1 MPLGALVCPDFG
13 AIGQPTLVVD
23 DQRHQ
28 AVARGVEIDRVALQ
42 AHRDRRL
49 ALAGG
54 EGGGLIRG
62 GAQFGERHT
71 QADMGRR
78 GDDAPRAKPLDGRSG
93 RFGML
98 AVRRLAA
105 YATGGEAKKADQDA
119 LTNRRGDRPLFHL
132 IPARAALGKAGI
144 MSEEKSRFVR
154 KKSHF
159 YPKENSFSS
168 EHNSSFP
175 PPFFVV

>member
-71 QADMGRR
+71 H
-78 GDDAPRAKPLDGRSG
+78 APRAKPLDGRSG

-105 YATGGEAKKADQDA
+105 YATGGEAKNADQDKI
-119 LTNRRGDRPLFHL
+119 TRH
-132 IPARAALGKAGI
+132 
-144 MSEEKSRFVR
+144 V
-154 KKSHF
+154 
-159 YPKENSFSS
+159 
-168 EHNSSFP
+168 
-175 PPFFVV
+175 FFDAKIGGPS

>member
-13 AIGQPTLVVD
+13 AIGQPSLVVD

-105 YATGGEAKKADQDA
+105 CATGGEPKKADQDKV
-119 LTNRRGDRPLFHL
+119 TRH
-132 IPARAALGKAGI
+132 
-144 MSEEKSRFVR
+144 V
-154 KKSHF
+154 
-159 YPKENSFSS
+159 
-168 EHNSSFP
+168 
-175 PPFFVV
+175 FFDAKIGGPS

>member
-13 AIGQPTLVVD
+13 TIGQPSLVVD

-28 AVARGVEIDRVALQ
+28 AVASGVEIDRVALQ

-78 GDDAPRAKPLDGRSG
+78 GDDAPRAKPLDGREVPA
-93 RFGML
+93 GML
-98 AVRRLAA
+98 AGRRIASQ
-105 YATGGEAKKADQDA
+105 ATGDKQEKTDQEKETRHVFFDAKI
-119 LTNRRGDRPLFHL
+119 GGP
-132 IPARAALGKAGI
+132 
-144 MSEEKSRFVR
+144 S
-154 KKSHF
+154 
-159 YPKENSFSS
+159 
-168 EHNSSFP
+168 
-175 PPFFVV
+175 